1 MKISIFKAG
10 NCFSLYRLQGISEG
24 RNSLCDG
31 GPLRTAVPLGQ
42 MLGSAVKHYHT
53 SDVMPSIHQCFLSRF
68 YHANIKNLSIYYPHV
83 FSLDTLCF
91 ISNDETTRFKYL
103 CVFTCTPTPAD
114 GSLLYVSHVGW
125 ESILL
130 YAIHFSGGSRCE
142 MDVWSFLP
150 LVKCRSLQ
158 ALLAFIKMSQSCH
171 LMKQSWQVDACGV
184 DIHLPLLKVELTL
197 EFLCL

>member
-1 MKISIFKAG
+1 MWRWSAPHS
-10 NCFSLYRLQGISEG
+10 CA
-24 RNSLCDG
+24 
-31 GPLRTAVPLGQ
+31 LRTDAR
-42 MLGSAVKHYHT
+42 
-53 SDVMPSIHQCFLSRF
+53 QCCQTLSHFKCDAFHSSMSRF
-68 YHANIKNLSIYYPHV
+68 YHANFKNLSIYYPYV
-83 FSLDTLCF
+83 FSLDTYRYVLS
-91 ISNDETTRFKYL
+91 IMMKLHNTHFKYL

-114 GSLLYVSHVGW
+114 GSLLYVSRVGW

-158 ALLAFIKMSQSCH
+158 ALLAFIKMSQSCQW
-171 LMKQSWQVDACGV
+171 MKQSWQVDACGV
-184 DIHLPLLKVELTL
+184 DIHLPLLKVELKL